1 MSLGD
6 WVQRKERKENED
18 LTLPICFTCLFGF
31 LLGVAR
37 RVPEKACRSWGRD
50 KVRRRKHGREDLCN
64 PLEMG
69 VSGEEAE
76 EGVKI

>member
-1 MSLGD
+1 M
-6 WVQRKERKENED
+6 
-18 LTLPICFTCLFGF
+18 LFGF

-50 KVRRRKHGREDLCN
+50 KVRRRKHGREDLCD